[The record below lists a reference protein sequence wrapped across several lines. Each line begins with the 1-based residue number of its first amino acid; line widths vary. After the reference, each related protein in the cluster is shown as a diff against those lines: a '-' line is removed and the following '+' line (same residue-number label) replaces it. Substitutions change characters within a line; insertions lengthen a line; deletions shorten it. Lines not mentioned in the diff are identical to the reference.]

1 MTGSS
6 DQPSDAE
13 LVRRALDGE
22 DRAFALMM
30 RRYSG
35 LLFTFVRRYVGAP
48 DVAQDILQETF
59 VAAWSALDRY
69 DSGRPLGAWLRSIA
83 LNKCRDRSRRLSL
96 RRILLGDA
104 ESEEARR
111 QPDPAPSGDAVL
123 LANERRAALEAAIAA
138 LPAKLK
144 EPLLLTYFEGLSQQ
158 EAAEAL
164 GASVKAIETR
174 VYRARRRL
182 GELLGVSPD

>member
-1 MTGSS
+1 MTGPAG
-6 DQPSDAE
+6 QASDAD

-22 DRAFALMM
+22 DRAFGLLM

-35 LLFTFVRRYVGAP
+35 GLFTFVRRYVGAP

-69 DSGRPLGAWLRSIA
+69 DSARPLGAWLRSIA
-83 LNKCRDRSRRLSL
+83 LNKCRDRGRRLAL
-96 RRILLGDA
+96 RRLLLGDA

-111 QPDPAPSGDAVL
+111 QPDPAPVGDEIL
-123 LANERRAALEAAIAA
+123 LANERRSALEAAIAA

-158 EAAEAL
+158 DAADAL
-164 GASVKAIETR
+164 GVSVKAIETR

-182 GELLGVSPD
+182 GAELGLKPD